1 VYAIDGR
8 QRAPVFV
15 SRPCQERRSLIES
28 PNTPLDRLY
37 RLQEILLEVKRKT
50 DRKEKTPDH
59 LSHIEAAYKDAVK
72 RRQEAESRLTQAES
86 RRKMLEGEIADFAE
100 KLKKYQQQLVA
111 VKTNREYG
119 ALLNEMDGV
128 KREIRQREDEVLSLE
143 ETLAK
148 TRAEAAESDVAFPAE
163 TAGYEEQMTEWRA
176 EQAVLADE
184 IARAEEK
191 ASELRSSL
199 DRRLLSTFERIA
211 RARSGVAVARVTMV
225 ARQTAACSAC
235 NVRLRPQLLSD
246 LRLSKEPILCE
257 SCKRILY
264 WDGRS
269 DL

>member
-1 VYAIDGR
+1 ME
-8 QRAPVFV
+8 Q
-15 SRPCQERRSLIES
+15 
-28 PNTPLDRLY
+28 PNAPLDRLF

-50 DRKEKTPDH
+50 DKKERTPDH
-59 LSHIEAAYKDAVK
+59 LTHIEAAYKDALK
-72 RRQEAESRLTQAES
+72 RRQEAGSRQSHEESRKKT
-86 RRKMLEGEIADFAE
+86 LEGEVADLSE

-143 ETLAK
+143 ESLAK
-148 TRAEAAESDVAFPAE
+148 TRAETAERDESFPEE

-176 EQAVLADE
+176 EQAILTEE
-184 IARAEEK
+184 IARAEK
-191 ASELRSSL
+191 IVSELREGL
-199 DRRLLSTFERIA
+199 DRRLLSTFDRIA

-264 WDGRS
+264 WDGRTIE
-269 DL
+269 

>member
-1 VYAIDGR
+1 ME
-8 QRAPVFV
+8 Q
-15 SRPCQERRSLIES
+15 
-28 PNTPLDRLY
+28 PNSPLDRLY
-37 RLQEILLEVKRKT
+37 RLQEILLEVKKKT
-50 DRKEKTPDH
+50 DKRARTPDH
-59 LSHIEAAYKDAVK
+59 LTHIEAAYKDALK
-72 RRQEAESRLTQAES
+72 RRQDAGSRLSQEES
-86 RRKMLEGEIADFAE
+86 RRRTLEGEIADLAE

-143 ETLAK
+143 ESLAR
-148 TRAEAAESDVAFPAE
+148 TRQATAERDETFPEE

-176 EQAVLADE
+176 EQAILAEE
-184 IARAEEK
+184 IARAEK
-191 ASELRSSL
+191 AASEIRETL
-199 DRRLLSTFERIA
+199 DRRLLSTFDRIA
-211 RARSGVAVARVTMV
+211 RARAGVAVARVAMV

-264 WDGRS
+264 WDGRTIE
-269 DL
+269 